1 MKNLFLTKTRWLVTI
16 ILLTAL
22 GSGNVWG
29 ADVDSGSTPSFT
41 ETSGSLDTYISYAA
55 AKAGGTTA
63 PVISS
68 NKIRI
73 YRKSKNTAGLG
84 GTLTVTAIGGAK
96 ITSITIT
103 KSSINATSV
112 TLQNNSTSQMDVTR
126 IQVTYNTAA
135 PEYTITATRN
145 NDSYGTVEVS
155 GTTITATPAAG
166 YRVIAGNDGYT
177 VTSGSATVVNN
188 GDNTFTV
195 TPSSDCTVRINF
207 ESKGCTDHGASSI
220 TGGAL
225 SDADHGPLH
234 AYYDYST
241 SQILYTKSD
250 LALAAGKKGTIK
262 SIYFEYSGDAA
273 MAARTIKIYMANTDL
288 SSLTT
293 SNYVP
298 YASFTQVYS
307 GTFSCGSAGWY
318 EITLDTP
325 FDYNGAGQLA
335 VMIDDNTN
343 TYESSKSFKYHSA
356 TGKQIYKRQDDTD
369 IDPAS
374 WTPASAIDYRPNTK
388 FCIQEADMTPATV
401 TLMDNGA
408 TITEASAGAGVTLP
422 SRAGCA
428 GYTFAG
434 WTKTWVTDQTEWT
447 TTAPTIIPAGSYT
460 PTANENLYPVY
471 TKTEDG
477 GGGSTTESYGW
488 ETSDDATNWT
498 ISGIEQGSTYKKT
511 GSNSGKIARGSAG
524 ESTITFKDKVN
535 VTSFSF
541 QFLRQT
547 TNNNYNVRIETST
560 DGSSWDEVENYN
572 MSAFSSKETWYAK
585 SHSFDGK
592 TALYV
597 RFVCY
602 TSTAV
607 RWVDDISITYAGAG
621 GSTTSYISVP
631 NCCTPLGSIN
641 GSINVNNATSVTLQ
655 WDAVEGAEKYQVKV
669 PGSSSHDNWTDVNST
684 SVTVTKSCGTA
695 YTAHFRAIDTNGS
708 HCAEGPESTLDI
720 PAVSWTVSSTISDGT
735 ALPAIPGTTCNG
747 FSTTISPESGYA
759 LPAEV
764 AVTNADKTWNSST
777 GELTI
782 SNVTGNVT
790 ITVTCAAESCSGQYT
805 FDYGGTKQCFS
816 RVGETDEFQITGYTI
831 PTTTTNYW
839 VGYNG
844 YFYNDNLGTG
854 NPKAKSANNLF
865 KYMPVANLQGSPCG
879 GTGEYYKHAAAGAYG
894 TLRIYQNSSAD
905 NLYVGFSPAG
915 YQMRIG
921 SGDSWTNVQLTQD
934 GSTWTSDLVTL
945 DAATIAK
952 NYYINVWTGASYSSS
967 DEGVAINNWTDGGST
982 ISSMVFKTGALT
994 WNTES
999 GLSAG
1004 MRGKFRTWTDNCANN
1019 GYCHFV
1025 PYYRVTYDGNGAS
1038 GSVAPS
1044 ADVSCEGN
1052 DAARTVQAAAN
1063 GFTVPTGKTFGG
1075 WATSAEN
1082 AAAGTVAYAAGAD
1095 VVLTQSIV
1103 LYAIWTDINYT
1114 VTLTQTPAAGAKL
1127 TGGTT
1132 TAHYG
1137 GTINISTDEPSGYRF
1152 NGWTSSPSVTF
1163 ADASATS
1170 TSFTMPD
1177 GNVTVT
1183 ANFVQTH
1190 TVTWKVSGS
1199 ADNEV
1204 VYDHG
1209 DALVLPS
1216 NPSAPTAC
1224 SEKRFVGWKE
1234 GAIDGSTDDRPTMLN
1249 PSSPGTVTA
1258 DKTYYAVF
1266 ADEGT
1271 TFTKVTDPSVFVA
1284 GDKIA
1289 IVSNDNSYG
1298 LRISSNAPAATANT
1312 ISDAATITPAAD
1324 QVFTLAGNSTDGFTM
1339 STASRTSEGT
1349 VTLGAASVP
1358 NNNRSENVILIS
1370 SNNTWK
1376 FSAHNT
1382 SNCILI
1388 SPSSKSTC
1396 GLEYYN
1402 SSWKI
1407 YNNSG
1412 VASNAACAMRVYRK
1426 NLSGYVTTCSECM
1439 TPSDLE
1445 VSAIT
1450 STGATVT
1457 WAGVSQT
1464 QQAGGS
1470 GTGYKVAWNTSNS
1483 VPSPLN
1489 ASNSADVAA
1498 GTNTYDITGLTAA
1511 TQYYVFVQSKCDDS
1525 WSSSTNFYTNA
1536 KITYAAGEG
1545 SGSMDPKEV
1554 TYNTDATVDACT
1566 FTAPSG
1572 KKFNGW
1578 VSDQSVMV
1586 SASSTTSVPEG
1597 ATVTGLT
1604 KAITLTAQWRDLASY
1619 TVNFSADNG
1628 TVAGGTAQTV
1638 YEEGKLT
1645 FPNVTSTTCG
1655 TFIGWVEAAYD
1666 NTAAPSGA
1674 TFHAAGSQIDVVAEL
1689 EGKTYYAVYRVAT
1702 GMATTLT
1709 DNLVPSDFKATGT
1722 SYEATN
1728 NLVKTSSATYEAVTA
1743 KGNNAIQ
1750 INKISD
1756 GRGIV
1761 SKISG
1766 GIFKGITLTT
1776 NANHSASRKVYV
1788 YGSSSYTAAYADP
1801 AAFNTNSEVRRTLLA
1816 TLAGDT
1822 KTYSTSTDDYEYIAI
1837 FADGAAYLDQISL
1850 TWYGAPMKYQ
1860 TSPTCSPMV
1869 GVESNF
1875 STFTYAYN
1883 AGPSASQSFTV
1894 SGSSLGAD
1902 LVVTAPANYEIC
1914 KTADGTYT
1922 STISYT
1928 PSDGAVANT
1937 TAYIRLAAGL
1947 NVGTY
1952 NYAAASG
1959 LQVTSTGAKTR
1970 TAALNGSVTKADCA
1984 ITFTD
1989 FNAVDHYEAT
1999 LEYGSRVT
2007 VSYNYT
2013 YNGDGNF
2020 SISRSPATGTIDKAN
2035 KTLTVSTAGIWT
2047 LNASATAGTNY
2058 SKPSDASAQIRVKC
2072 VDTYKDFI
2080 HNKTIKAYG
2089 SGTAVTDGKMEDWG
2103 SGYTVP
2109 YIDDNA
2115 EETSGSCQQTH
2126 YKFMGWVSE
2135 DDINIADGTF
2145 KTGWTLIQAGTES
2158 KLATTKTYY
2167 AVWAKLEE

>member
-1 MKNLFLTKTRWLVTI
+1 MKNSILEKARWLREVALATSKNNGARVAREWLKYAAMFVMLFTI
-16 ILLTAL
+16 
-22 GSGNVWG
+22 GSGNAWG
-29 ADVDSGSTPSFT
+29 EEITYTFSSKSWAASPANWTSNTDGSNFESSGSARGVANNGVNGAC
-41 ETSGSLDTYISYAA
+41 TSPITFANVSSISIVASSNTTGGKVAIKIGDTQIANKSIAKSNNDTYTYNSDDYPSIANLSGNVQIVVT
-55 AKAGGTTA
+55 K
-63 PVISS
+63 
-68 NKIRI
+68 N
-73 YRKSKNTAGLG
+73 SK
-84 GTLTVTAIGGAK
+84 TVWVK
-96 ITSITIT
+96 SITIT
-103 KSSINATSV
+103 YSAVPAYTVVWTIN
-112 TLQNNSTSQMDVTR
+112 
-126 IQVTYNTAA
+126 
-135 PEYTITATRN
+135 
-145 NDSYGTVEVS
+145 
-155 GTTITATPAAG
+155 PAAG
-166 YRVIAGNDGYT
+166 GSLSTTSGTSTTVTPNSAYTYDSPAYT
-177 VTSGSATVVNN
+177 VTTGSATVSQNT
-188 GDNTFTV
+188 NTFTA
-195 TPSSDCTVRINF
+195 TPTSNCSIRINMV
-207 ESKGCTDHGASSI
+207 E
-220 TGGAL
+220 
-225 SDADHGPLH
+225 
-234 AYYDYST
+234 
-241 SQILYTKSD
+241 
-250 LALAAGKKGTIK
+250 
-262 SIYFEYSGDAA
+262 
-273 MAARTIKIYMANTDL
+273 
-288 SSLTT
+288 
-293 SNYVP
+293 
-298 YASFTQVYS
+298 
-307 GTFSCGSAGWY
+307 
-318 EITLDTP
+318 
-325 FDYNGAGQLA
+325 
-335 VMIDDNTN
+335 
-343 TYESSKSFKYHSA
+343 
-356 TGKQIYKRQDDTD
+356 
-369 IDPAS
+369 
-374 WTPASAIDYRPNTK
+374 RPK
-388 FCIQEADMTPATV
+388 FTV
-401 TLMDNGA
+401 TLMDDGDTRTQDSYGA
-408 TITEASAGAGVTLP
+408 SVTLP
-422 SRAGCA
+422 ARAGCA

-471 TKTEDG
+471 TKEE
-477 GGGSTTESYGW
+477 GGGSSTASSKSISSTSTSAVTL
-488 ETSDDATNWT
+488 ETSKPITYTCSASNTYSNPARIYKGNSIT
-498 ISGIEQGSTYKKT
+498 IAGGTITSISLTGVSSYAISNMTANTGTLTPDGNNGTWT
-511 GSNSGKIARGSAG
+511 GSASSVKFTASTGQTRISAI
-524 ESTITFKDKVN
+524 S
-535 VTSFSF
+535 VT
-541 QFLRQT
+541 
-547 TNNNYNVRIETST
+547 Y
-560 DGSSWDEVENYN
+560 
-572 MSAFSSKETWYAK
+572 
-585 SHSFDGK
+585 
-592 TALYV
+592 
-597 RFVCY
+597 
-602 TSTAV
+602 
-607 RWVDDISITYAGAG
+607 AG

-631 NCCTPLGSIN
+631 NCCTPLGTIN
-641 GSINVNNATSVTLQ
+641 GLVNVSQLATPDPTKLKASWEMNAGTGIASYTLEVYDSSDNLVKKTINNYTSGSEITGLTPCT
-655 WDAVEGAEKYQVKV
+655 EYYVKL
-669 PGSSSHDNWTDVNST
+669 
-684 SVTVTKSCGTA
+684 
-695 YTAHFRAIDTNGS
+695 Y
-708 HCAEGPESTLDI
+708 
-720 PAVSWTVSSTISDGT
+720 TVSSGGEYCDGGLIGTSGSCTTNGYTLKVNKSNVSLNSGSEPTNICGDVSATYAASAGYTLPTSIS
-735 ALPAIPGTTCNG
+735 
-747 FSTTISPESGYA
+747 
-759 LPAEV
+759 
-764 AVTNADKTWNSST
+764 VTNAGAENTGWTWNSST
-777 GELTI
+777 GVLTI
-782 SNVTGNVT
+782 NKASVTGNVT
-790 ITVTCAAESCSGQYT
+790 VTITGTAESCSGQYT

-905 NLYVGFSPAG
+905 NLYVGFYPAG

-1199 ADNEV
+1199 AYNEV

-1358 NNNRSENVILIS
+1358 NSNSSANVILSS

-1396 GLEYYN
+1396 GLEYYK

-1597 ATVTGLT
+1597 ATVIGLT

-1801 AAFNTNSEVRRTLLA
+1801 AAFNTNSEVRGTLLA

-1902 LVVTAPANYEIC
+1902 LVVTAPANYEVC

>member
-1 MKNLFLTKTRWLVTI
+1 MKKLNELQSYLTRLRGLMLTLI
-16 ILLTAL
+16 ILCSIGVGKVWGDTMSLTFE
-22 GSGNVWG
+22 GSGTFPNNSSWTV
-29 ADVDSGSTPSFT
+29 SNGSENTT
-41 ETSGSLDTYISYAA
+41 YNHTTSGSKSCQFSSTSFYIKTNNKISGTISNIKYYAT
-55 AKAGGTTA
+55 KTTKNTTA
-63 PVISS
+63 TNVF
-68 NKIRI
+68 
-73 YRKSKNTAGLG
+73 
-84 GTLTVTAIGGAK
+84 
-96 ITSITIT
+96 
-103 KSSINATSV
+103 
-112 TLQNNSTSQMDVTR
+112 
-126 IQVTYNTAA
+126 IQ
-135 PEYTITATRN
+135 
-145 NDSYGTVEVS
+145 
-155 GTTITATPAAG
+155 
-166 YRVIAGNDGYT
+166 
-177 VTSGSATVVNN
+177 
-188 GDNTFTV
+188 
-195 TPSSDCTVRINF
+195 
-207 ESKGCTDHGASSI
+207 
-220 TGGAL
+220 
-225 SDADHGPLH
+225 
-234 AYYDYST
+234 
-241 SQILYTKSD
+241 
-250 LALAAGKKGTIK
+250 
-262 SIYFEYSGDAA
+262 
-273 MAARTIKIYMANTDL
+273 
-288 SSLTT
+288 
-293 SNYVP
+293 
-298 YASFTQVYS
+298 
-307 GTFSCGSAGWY
+307 
-318 EITLDTP
+318 
-325 FDYNGAGQLA
+325 
-335 VMIDDNTN
+335 
-343 TYESSKSFKYHSA
+343 
-356 TGKQIYKRQDDTD
+356 
-369 IDPAS
+369 
-374 WTPASAIDYRPNTK
+374 
-388 FCIQEADMTPATV
+388 
-401 TLMDNGA
+401 
-408 TITEASAGAGVTLP
+408 
-422 SRAGCA
+422 
-428 GYTFAG
+428 
-434 WTKTWVTDQTEWT
+434 
-447 TTAPTIIPAGSYT
+447 
-460 PTANENLYPVY
+460 
-471 TKTEDG
+471 
-477 GGGSTTESYGW
+477 
-488 ETSDDATNWT
+488 
-498 ISGIEQGSTYKKT
+498 
-511 GSNSGKIARGSAG
+511 
-524 ESTITFKDKVN
+524 
-535 VTSFSF
+535 
-541 QFLRQT
+541 
-547 TNNNYNVRIETST
+547 TST
-560 DGSSWDEVENYN
+560 DGLKWTTVNTFDIASTTQGKFTEVSQDLTANNENV
-572 MSAFSSKETWYAK
+572 
-585 SHSFDGK
+585 
-592 TALYV
+592 YV
-597 RFVCY
+597 KISREGS
-602 TSTAV
+602 STAV
-607 RWVDDISITYAGAG
+607 RVIDDIIITYTSGGGCTNPTASWSTAPSNGTAG
-621 GSTTSYISVP
+621 G
-631 NCCTPLGSIN
+631 NM
-641 GSINVNNATSVTLQ
+641 NATLSTNYAAGV
-655 WDAVEGAEKYQVKV
+655 VY
-669 PGSSSHDNWTDVNST
+669 SSSNT
-684 SVTVTKSCGTA
+684 SVATVSGNGTTTCAITYVAAGSARITATVTG
-695 YTAHFRAIDTNGS
+695 DGS
-708 HCAEGPESTLDI
+708 TICEGPATCYTDI
-720 PAVSWTVSSTISDGT
+720 TVSAPAVS
-735 ALPAIPGTTCNG
+735 
-747 FSTTISPESGYA
+747 
-759 LPAEV
+759 
-764 AVTNADKTWNSST
+764 
-777 GELTI
+777 
-782 SNVTGNVT
+782 
-790 ITVTCAAESCSGQYT
+790 
-805 FDYGGTKQCFS
+805 
-816 RVGETDEFQITGYTI
+816 
-831 PTTTTNYW
+831 
-839 VGYNG
+839 
-844 YFYNDNLGTG
+844 
-854 NPKAKSANNLF
+854 
-865 KYMPVANLQGSPCG
+865 
-879 GTGEYYKHAAAGAYG
+879 
-894 TLRIYQNSSAD
+894 
-905 NLYVGFSPAG
+905 
-915 YQMRIG
+915 
-921 SGDSWTNVQLTQD
+921 
-934 GSTWTSDLVTL
+934 
-945 DAATIAK
+945 
-952 NYYINVWTGASYSSS
+952 
-967 DEGVAINNWTDGGST
+967 
-982 ISSMVFKTGALT
+982 
-994 WNTES
+994 
-999 GLSAG
+999 
-1004 MRGKFRTWTDNCANN
+1004 
-1019 GYCHFV
+1019 
-1025 PYYRVTYDGNGAS
+1025 
-1038 GSVAPS
+1038 
-1044 ADVSCEGN
+1044 
-1052 DAARTVQAAAN
+1052 
-1063 GFTVPTGKTFGG
+1063 
-1075 WATSAEN
+1075 
-1082 AAAGTVAYAAGAD
+1082 
-1095 VVLTQSIV
+1095 
-1103 LYAIWTDINYT
+1103 
-1114 VTLTQTPAAGAKL
+1114 
-1127 TGGTT
+1127 
-1132 TAHYG
+1132 
-1137 GTINISTDEPSGYRF
+1137 
-1152 NGWTSSPSVTF
+1152 
-1163 ADASATS
+1163 
-1170 TSFTMPD
+1170 
-1177 GNVTVT
+1177 
-1183 ANFVQTH
+1183 H
-1190 TVTWKVSGS
+1190 TVTWLSNGSNYVSPVS
-1199 ADNEV
+1199 
-1204 VYDHG
+1204 YDHG
-1209 DALVLPS
+1209 DPLEFPAGT
-1216 NPSAPTAC
+1216 PTAPSGSC
-1224 SEKRFVGWKE
+1224 SSKVFVGWTSDPEITSETSTAPSFISE
-1234 GAIDGSTDDRPTMLN
+1234 GGAVNAD
-1249 PSSPGTVTA
+1249 VT
-1258 DKTYYAVF
+1258 YRAVF
-1266 ADEGT
+1266 ADALT
-1271 TFTKVTDPSVFVA
+1271 TFSKVTNPSTLRA
-1284 GDKIA
+1284 GDIIA
-1289 IVSNDNSYG
+1289 IVSNDNNYG
-1298 LRISSNAPAATANT
+1298 LRVSSDAPAASASTYA
-1312 ISDAATITPAAD
+1312 DAASITPAAD
-1324 QVFTLAGNSTDGFTM
+1324 MLWTLAGNNTTGFTF
-1339 STASRTSEGT
+1339 TTGSRTTSGPE
-1349 VTLGAASVP
+1349 TLGAASVP
-1358 NNNRSENVILIS
+1358 GNSSSTNVTLNA

-1376 FSAHNT
+1376 FTSHNT
-1382 SNCILI
+1382 SNCLLI

-1396 GLEYYN
+1396 GLEYY
-1402 SSWKI
+1402 SSAWKI
-1407 YNNSG
+1407 YTKSSG
-1412 VASNAACAMRVYRK
+1412 IGSTAATAMRVYRK

-1801 AAFNTNSEVRRTLLA
+1801 AAFNTNSEVRGTLLA

-1822 KTYSTSTDDYEYIAI
+1822 KTYSTSTDYYEYIAI

-1902 LVVTAPANYEIC
+1902 LVVTAPANYEVC

-1970 TAALNGSVTKADCA
+1970 TAALNGTVTKADCA

-1999 LEYGSRVT
+1999 LEYGSSVT

-2013 YNGDGNF
+2013 YNGDGSF
-2020 SISRSPATGTIDKAN
+2020 SISHSPATGKIDKAN
-2035 KTLTVSTAGIWT
+2035 KTLTVSAAGIWT

-2109 YIDDNA
+2109 YIEDNA

>member
-22 GSGNVWG
+22 GSGNAWG
-29 ADVDSGSTPSFT
+29 EIASGTYVLCTSTSDLEAGAHYIIASGTSKTVKCISNVENTNNRKVVEASVSSSKITVASNSTIMTFTLGGSSDAWTFYTDNYAGTAGYLASAASGSNN
-41 ETSGSLDTYISYAA
+41 YCR
-55 AKAGGTTA
+55 
-63 PVISS
+63 VISTS
-68 NKIRI
+68 TTGTI
-73 YRKSKNTAGLG
+73 SFSNTAAVIKLNPHTSRSLLRYNSNASCFACYSSGQAAVYLYKLAPSC
-84 GTLTVTAIGGAK
+84 TTIPTVTAASNSSVTATTATVSCSSGISVLGSDGCSISSYGFVIGASSNPEIGGSGVTQHEVGTTY
-96 ITSITIT
+96 TSTEVPFSKELT
-103 KSSINATSV
+103 GLTASTTYYVRPYAT
-112 TLQNNSTSQMDVTR
+112 NGNG
-126 IQVTYNTAA
+126 TA
-135 PEYTITATRN
+135 
-145 NDSYGTVEVS
+145 YGTQTS
-155 GTTITATPAAG
+155 FTTSALPK
-166 YRVIAGNDGYT
+166 YT
-177 VTSGSATVVNN
+177 VTLKDD
-188 GDNTFTV
+188 GD
-195 TPSSDCTVRINF
+195 
-207 ESKGCTDHGASSI
+207 K
-220 TGGAL
+220 
-225 SDADHGPLH
+225 
-234 AYYDYST
+234 
-241 SQILYTKSD
+241 
-250 LALAAGKKGTIK
+250 
-262 SIYFEYSGDAA
+262 
-273 MAARTIKIYMANTDL
+273 RT
-288 SSLTT
+288 
-293 SNYVP
+293 
-298 YASFTQVYS
+298 Q
-307 GTFSCGSAGWY
+307 
-318 EITLDTP
+318 
-325 FDYNGAGQLA
+325 
-335 VMIDDNTN
+335 
-343 TYESSKSFKYHSA
+343 
-356 TGKQIYKRQDDTD
+356 
-369 IDPAS
+369 
-374 WTPASAIDYRPNTK
+374 
-388 FCIQEADMTPATV
+388 
-401 TLMDNGA
+401 
-408 TITEASAGAGVTLP
+408 ASAGASVTLP
-422 SRAGCA
+422 VRAGCA

-434 WTKTWVTDQTEWT
+434 WTKTWVAPQESWT

-460 PTANENLYPVY
+460 PTTNENLYPVY

-477 GGGSTTESYGW
+477 GGGPVSVSGGKMANGVGTTGWTTSGTGTYSGNGVKFDGANDYIQSPDLSSNSLKEVIVKYNAGHNGGSGSVLTFASLDGSGNVIDSETATPTEAYNSQSTTYSL
-488 ETSDDATNWT
+488 TLS
-498 ISGIEQGSTYKKT
+498 GSTVIKYV
-511 GSNSGKIARGSAG
+511 R
-524 ESTITFKDKVN
+524 
-535 VTSFSF
+535 VTMTSK
-541 QFLRQT
+541 
-547 TNNNYNVRIETST
+547 TNNLGMKYC
-560 DGSSWDEVENYN
+560 EVFA
-572 MSAFSSKETWYAK
+572 S
-585 SHSFDGK
+585 
-592 TALYV
+592 
-597 RFVCY
+597 
-602 TSTAV
+602 
-607 RWVDDISITYAGAG
+607 

-631 NCCTPLGSIN
+631 NCCTQLGTIN
-641 GSINVNNATSVTLQ
+641 GSINLSQLATPDPTKLKASWTMNAETGIASYTLEVYDRSDNLVKTINNYTSGSEIIGLTPCTEYYVKLYTVSEGSPYCAGGLIGTSSRVTTNSYTLTVNKSNVTLSS
-655 WDAVEGAEKYQVKV
+655 
-669 PGSSSHDNWTDVNST
+669 GSEP
-684 SVTVTKSCGTA
+684 
-695 YTAHFRAIDTNGS
+695 TNICS
-708 HCAEGPESTLDI
+708 DI
-720 PAVSWTVSSTISDGT
+720 SATYAASDGYT
-735 ALPAIPGTTCNG
+735 LPT
-747 FSTTISPESGYA
+747 SIS
-759 LPAEV
+759 
-764 AVTNADKTWNSST
+764 VTNAGAENTGWTWNSST
-777 GELTI
+777 GALTI
-782 SNVTGNVT
+782 NKANVTGNVT
-790 ITVTCAAESCSGQYT
+790 VTITGAAESCSGQYT

-1358 NNNRSENVILIS
+1358 NSNNSANVIWSS

-1396 GLEYYN
+1396 GLEYYK

-1801 AAFNTNSEVRRTLLA
+1801 AAFNTNSEVRGTLLD

-1902 LVVTAPANYEIC
+1902 LVVTAPANYEVC

-2126 YKFMGWVSE
+2126 FKFIGWVSE
-2135 DDINIADGTF
+2135 DDINIVDGTF
-2145 KTGWTLIQAGTES
+2145 KPGYTIVTAGTEEKRS
-2158 KLATTKTYY
+2158 TSKTYY
-2167 AVWAKLEE
+2167 AIWAKLEE

>member
-29 ADVDSGSTPSFT
+29 ANVTWEQVAWDDITTSDVF
-41 ETSGSLDTYISYAA
+41 I
-55 AKAGGTTA
+55 
-63 PVISS
+63 
-68 NKIRI
+68 
-73 YRKSKNTAGLG
+73 
-84 GTLTVTAIGGAK
+84 
-96 ITSITIT
+96 ITIT
-103 KSSINATSV
+103 
-112 TLQNNSTSQMDVTR
+112 NS
-126 IQVTYNTAA
+126 
-135 PEYTITATRN
+135 
-145 NDSYGTVEVS
+145 S
-155 GTTITATPAAG
+155 GTTYLMNSANGKDATPKLGYTGTLNAEKTKCTFSENDNVKWKKDSQNRLCMATDAGKWIYTGTSNNGLRVGTSTSGNIWSLDGNYIKSNASTARYLSLYSTTDFRSYTSKQSGQVTRFFKAASCTTSPTVAAASNSSVTATTATVSCSG
-166 YRVIAGNDGYT
+166 GITKLGDGCSISSYGFVIGKSSNPEIGGSGVTQHEVGTTYTSTEVPFSKELTGLTAETTYYVRPYATNGNGTAYGTQTSFTTSALPKYT
-177 VTSGSATVVNN
+177 VTLKDD
-188 GDNTFTV
+188 GDT
-195 TPSSDCTVRINF
+195 
-207 ESKGCTDHGASSI
+207 
-220 TGGAL
+220 
-225 SDADHGPLH
+225 
-234 AYYDYST
+234 
-241 SQILYTKSD
+241 
-250 LALAAGKKGTIK
+250 
-262 SIYFEYSGDAA
+262 
-273 MAARTIKIYMANTDL
+273 RT
-288 SSLTT
+288 
-293 SNYVP
+293 
-298 YASFTQVYS
+298 Q
-307 GTFSCGSAGWY
+307 
-318 EITLDTP
+318 
-325 FDYNGAGQLA
+325 
-335 VMIDDNTN
+335 
-343 TYESSKSFKYHSA
+343 
-356 TGKQIYKRQDDTD
+356 
-369 IDPAS
+369 
-374 WTPASAIDYRPNTK
+374 
-388 FCIQEADMTPATV
+388 
-401 TLMDNGA
+401 
-408 TITEASAGAGVTLP
+408 ASAGASVTLP
-422 SRAGCA
+422 ARAGCA

-434 WTKTWVTDQTEWT
+434 WTKTWVAPQSSWT

-471 TKTEDG
+471 TKTEGGGEEKKTEIFATTSLGSTNTVTTGYAVSAVAEAKSGYYQDG
-477 GGGSTTESYGW
+477 SGDTRSVSVSKSSTATAMISSIPAIATVTAKLGGGSTKNPLTNNVYAVWLDASGNELGDAVQI
-488 ETSDDATNWT
+488 TSKITNT
-498 ISGIEQGSTYKKT
+498 T
-511 GSNSGKIARGSAG
+511 GSDFTANLPVANATSAYG
-524 ESTITFKDKVN
+524 VRIKHQKETG
-535 VTSFSF
+535 
-541 QFLRQT
+541 
-547 TNNNYNVRIETST
+547 YNVR
-560 DGSSWDEVENYN
+560 Y
-572 MSAFSSKETWYAK
+572 YAI
-585 SHSFDGK
+585 S
-592 TALYV
+592 L
-597 RFVCY
+597 
-602 TSTAV
+602 
-607 RWVDDISITYAGAG
+607 SITTG

-631 NCCTPLGSIN
+631 NCCTPLGSVN

-720 PAVSWTVSSTISDGT
+720 PAVSWTVSPTISHGT
-735 ALPAIPGTTCNG
+735 ASPPIPETTCNG

-764 AVTNADKTWNSST
+764 TVTNADKTWNSST

-816 RVGETDEFQITGYTI
+816 QVGETNEFQIIGYTI
-831 PTTTTNYW
+831 PTTTTGYW

-844 YFYNDNLGTG
+844 YFYNSNLGTNG
-854 NPKAKSANNLF
+854 AKSANNQF

-1289 IVSNDNSYG
+1289 IVSNDNSSG

-1358 NNNRSENVILIS
+1358 NSNSSANVILSS

-1396 GLEYYN
+1396 GLEYYK

-1776 NANHSASRKVYV
+1776 NANHSASREVYV

-1801 AAFNTNSEVRRTLLA
+1801 AAFNTNSEVSGTLLA

-1822 KTYSTSTDDYEYIAI
+1822 KTYSTSTDDDYEYIAI

-1902 LVVTAPANYEIC
+1902 LVVTAPANYEVC

>member
-1 MKNLFLTKTRWLVTI
+1 MKNVITYLKALWSWGANSQSSDVSHDCRRSDLRRSPSGLDAKWKQNPFMRFAVVLTLIFTI
-16 ILLTAL
+16 
-22 GSGNVWG
+22 GVGNVWG
-29 ADVDSGSTPSFT
+29 ATATFTASDQGWSGTSTKTQTVSGVTFSFAGGTSSPTYYSDGLRTYEKCVITISSSNTITGITFTYTVSNSGTLKSFTTGTWTSGTKTWSGSATTISCTVGHSSGTKNGQVRITEIVVTYTPSAASHTLSSAVSPAESGSVELSATSVAEGSTATATATPAAHYVFDHWSISGTGSTLSSTTTNPTTVTMGTADATVTATFTKAPKASITLSEAGATTTDATTYYVGDSYTLPSTTEAVCGTKVLVGWSTVTVSETDIKPASNFYEKGETVTLEASQTFYAVFATASGGGSTPGSKT
-41 ETSGSLDTYISYAA
+41 LVSHSSSKYYASGYLTGSLNAS
-55 AKAGGTTA
+55 TA
-63 PVISS
+63 TWTADAFTMTQ
-68 NKIRI
+68 NK
-73 YRKSKNTAGLG
+73 
-84 GTLTVTAIGGAK
+84 
-96 ITSITIT
+96 
-103 KSSINATSV
+103 
-112 TLQNNSTSQMDVTR
+112 NNSS
-126 IQVTYNTAA
+126 TAVSL
-135 PEYTITATRN
+135 
-145 NDSYGTVEVS
+145 SYDEIRVYASHSLVFTPAS
-155 GTTITATPAAG
+155 GTTITSIVATAG
-166 YRVIAGNDGYT
+166 SNTYARALGGSSINNCTKEVSEST
-177 VTSGSATVVNN
+177 VTITPTDGTSDVTITNSAQSRLNKIVVNY
-188 GDNTFTV
+188 T
-195 TPSSDCTVRINF
+195 
-207 ESKGCTDHGASSI
+207 
-220 TGGAL
+220 TGGGTTYSA
-225 SDADHGPLH
+225 
-234 AYYDYST
+234 YST
-241 SQILYTKSD
+241 TCQ
-250 LALAAGKKGTIK
+250 AC
-262 SIYFEYSGDAA
+262 
-273 MAARTIKIYMANTDL
+273 
-288 SSLTT
+288 
-293 SNYVP
+293 V
-298 YASFTQVYS
+298 
-307 GTFSCGSAGWY
+307 
-318 EITLDTP
+318 
-325 FDYNGAGQLA
+325 
-335 VMIDDNTN
+335 
-343 TYESSKSFKYHSA
+343 
-356 TGKQIYKRQDDTD
+356 
-369 IDPAS
+369 
-374 WTPASAIDYRPNTK
+374 
-388 FCIQEADMTPATV
+388 
-401 TLMDNGA
+401 
-408 TITEASAGAGVTLP
+408 
-422 SRAGCA
+422 
-428 GYTFAG
+428 
-434 WTKTWVTDQTEWT
+434 
-447 TTAPTIIPAGSYT
+447 AP
-460 PTANENLYPVY
+460 
-471 TKTEDG
+471 
-477 GGGSTTESYGW
+477 
-488 ETSDDATNWT
+488 
-498 ISGIEQGSTYKKT
+498 
-511 GSNSGKIARGSAG
+511 
-524 ESTITFKDKVN
+524 
-535 VTSFSF
+535 
-541 QFLRQT
+541 
-547 TNNNYNVRIETST
+547 
-560 DGSSWDEVENYN
+560 
-572 MSAFSSKETWYAK
+572 
-585 SHSFDGK
+585 
-592 TALYV
+592 
-597 RFVCY
+597 
-602 TSTAV
+602 
-607 RWVDDISITYAGAG
+607 
-621 GSTTSYISVP
+621 
-631 NCCTPLGSIN
+631 
-641 GSINVNNATSVTLQ
+641 TSVT
-655 WDAVEGAEKYQVKV
+655 
-669 PGSSSHDNWTDVNST
+669 
-684 SVTVTKSCGTA
+684 
-695 YTAHFRAIDTNGS
+695 
-708 HCAEGPESTLDI
+708 
-720 PAVSWTVSSTISDGT
+720 
-735 ALPAIPGTTCNG
+735 
-747 FSTTISPESGYA
+747 
-759 LPAEV
+759 
-764 AVTNADKTWNSST
+764 
-777 GELTI
+777 
-782 SNVTGNVT
+782 
-790 ITVTCAAESCSGQYT
+790 
-805 FDYGGTKQCFS
+805 
-816 RVGETDEFQITGYTI
+816 ITG
-831 PTTTTNYW
+831 TNKY
-839 VGYNG
+839 
-844 YFYNDNLGTG
+844 LGGQKISLTAA
-854 NPKAKSANNLF
+854 PE
-865 KYMPVANLQGSPCG
+865 G
-879 GTGEYYKHAAAGAYG
+879 GTGEPS
-894 TLRIYQNSSAD
+894 YQW
-905 NLYVGFSPAG
+905 
-915 YQMRIG
+915 QKKI
-921 SGDSWTNVQLTQD
+921 SGVWTNLANDGSISGVTSNNLQISSCSYVNSGGYRCIVSTGDGCETKSHADDTNGYGVHVFSLTGGYSGGDWSAHDITWTSGTTGTATIHLNASSTYMFKVFSNNGYYYGNGENNYIIQPVSWDCGINNHDMRLFTGPEGDYTFTVNIEHGLDGSPYVNVQVGYPAVSHPSTGYIYISKWWDCYVHYWEGTKNDLTTWGSDPKIDADRYTTICGNSYWYFPVIATYNKFIAKDNAGNPTNTTGDQVTTNHGGMYITHNGSNWVWGNFATYTIVYAGGD
-934 GSTWTSDLVTL
+934 GSTGGPMASH
-945 DAATIAK
+945 
-952 NYYINVWTGASYSSS
+952 TGLCPGSSQQ
-967 DEGVAINNWTDGGST
+967 
-982 ISSMVFKTGALT
+982 LT
-994 WNTES
+994 
-999 GLSAG
+999 
-1004 MRGKFRTWTDNCANN
+1004 ANAFSKAYHTFN
-1019 GYCHFV
+1019 GWS
-1025 PYYRVTYDGNGAS
+1025 DGNGHTYADQAMIENIQS
-1038 GSVAPS
+1038 NINLTAQWTPEQYNITATLTNVTSTTSFPVVYTYTGSTAGV
-1044 ADVSCEGN
+1044 
-1052 DAARTVQAAAN
+1052 TYTFAAAD
-1063 GFTVPTGKTFGG
+1063 GFRLP
-1075 WATSAEN
+1075 
-1082 AAAGTVAYAAGAD
+1082 
-1095 VVLTQSIV
+1095 
-1103 LYAIWTDINYT
+1103 
-1114 VTLTQTPAAGAKL
+1114 
-1127 TGGTT
+1127 
-1132 TAHYG
+1132 
-1137 GTINISTDEPSGYRF
+1137 
-1152 NGWTSSPSVTF
+1152 
-1163 ADASATS
+1163 DA
-1170 TSFTMPD
+1170 
-1177 GNVTVT
+1177 VTVT
-1183 ANFVQTH
+1183 GSTYTWDQATGQLTLTGTISGAVSITISGVQTH

-1289 IVSNDNSYG
+1289 IVSNDNSCG

-1358 NNNRSENVILIS
+1358 NSNSSANVILSS

-1396 GLEYYN
+1396 GLEYYK

-1801 AAFNTNSEVRRTLLA
+1801 AAFNTNSEVRGTLLA

-2020 SISRSPATGTIDKAN
+2020 SISRSPETGTIDKAN

>member
-1 MKNLFLTKTRWLVTI
+1 MKNVITYLKTLWSRVANSQSNDVSHDCRLTRGILCFLGKLARRI
-16 ILLTAL
+16 YSFGCSQDILGAPQSLHSSPSGMTAKLQVNSFMRFAVVLTLIFTL
-22 GSGNVWG
+22 GVGNVWG
-29 ADVDSGSTPSFT
+29 ADLKTADLNFGTATVTETFESVNTVSTSGKSGSTTTVTNYTTYGIFTHGYIGRSTSDKYSIKSADDPMTSKYLEISTTTKGAGMSFSRT
-41 ETSGSLDTYISYAA
+41 FATKGAFSFKIAKTSATFIGLYGAVANSTIY
-55 AKAGGTTA
+55 AKANSSVYLYFTGSKIQINNGTGWIDAVKPLPSTATLDITVVYNNTTA
-63 PVISS
+63 DATYGNNVS
-68 NKIRI
+68 
-73 YRKSKNTAGLG
+73 L
-84 GTLTVTAIGGAK
+84 GAK
-96 ITSITIT
+96 
-103 KSSINATSV
+103 
-112 TLQNNSTSQMDVTR
+112 
-126 IQVTYNTAA
+126 TAH
-135 PEYTITATRN
+135 IFVN
-145 NDSYGTVEVS
+145 
-155 GTTITATPAAG
+155 
-166 YRVIAGNDGYT
+166 
-177 VTSGSATVVNN
+177 GSAVMMDD
-188 GDNTFTV
+188 GSSPKAFTI
-195 TPSSDCTVRINF
+195 P
-207 ESKGCTDHGASSI
+207 GAN
-220 TGGAL
+220 
-225 SDADHGPLH
+225 
-234 AYYDYST
+234 
-241 SQILYTKSD
+241 
-250 LALAAGKKGTIK
+250 LAAFRIMYNNTGTSK
-262 SIYFEYSGDAA
+262 VDD
-273 MAARTIKIYMANTDL
+273 IKIYDAL
-288 SSLTT
+288 
-293 SNYVP
+293 P
-298 YASFTQVYS
+298 
-307 GTFSCGSAGWY
+307 
-318 EITLDTP
+318 TP
-325 FDYNGAGQLA
+325 
-335 VMIDDNTN
+335 
-343 TYESSKSFKYHSA
+343 S
-356 TGKQIYKRQDDTD
+356 
-369 IDPAS
+369 
-374 WTPASAIDYRPNTK
+374 
-388 FCIQEADMTPATV
+388 
-401 TLMDNGA
+401 
-408 TITEASAGAGVTLP
+408 
-422 SRAGCA
+422 
-428 GYTFAG
+428 
-434 WTKTWVTDQTEWT
+434 
-447 TTAPTIIPAGSYT
+447 
-460 PTANENLYPVY
+460 
-471 TKTEDG
+471 
-477 GGGSTTESYGW
+477 
-488 ETSDDATNWT
+488 
-498 ISGIEQGSTYKKT
+498 
-511 GSNSGKIARGSAG
+511 
-524 ESTITFKDKVN
+524 
-535 VTSFSF
+535 
-541 QFLRQT
+541 
-547 TNNNYNVRIETST
+547 
-560 DGSSWDEVENYN
+560 
-572 MSAFSSKETWYAK
+572 
-585 SHSFDGK
+585 
-592 TALYV
+592 
-597 RFVCY
+597 
-602 TSTAV
+602 
-607 RWVDDISITYAGAG
+607 
-621 GSTTSYISVP
+621 
-631 NCCTPLGSIN
+631 CTPLGTIN

-720 PAVSWTVSSTISDGT
+720 PAVSWTVSPTISHGT
-735 ALPAIPGTTCNG
+735 ASPAIPGTTCNG

-1358 NNNRSENVILIS
+1358 NSNRSENVILIS
-1370 SNNTWK
+1370 SNNTRK

-1396 GLEYYN
+1396 GLEYYK

-1464 QQAGGS
+1464 QQAGGI

-1801 AAFNTNSEVRRTLLA
+1801 AAFNTNSEVRGTLLA

-1902 LVVTAPANYEIC
+1902 LVVTAPANYEVC

-2145 KTGWTLIQAGTES
+2145 KPGYTIVTAGTEEKRS
-2158 KLATTKTYY
+2158 TSKTYY
-2167 AVWAKLEE
+2167 AIWAKLEE

>member
-22 GSGNVWG
+22 GIGNVWG
-29 ADVDSGSTPSFT
+29 AKITDYNNIVSGTEYYIGATTSSTDYYWCSPQTTTGTRVSGT
-41 ETSGSLDTYISYAA
+41 AVTSKASATIVILEGSGTSWKIKIKGTSNYVTLSSSKANGKFNIAESSDNWTFSNANNLIKMLYTGSYCLQ
-55 AKAGGTTA
+55 KNKSGTQFGSYGGTQTN
-63 PVISS
+63 VW
-68 NKIRI
+68 
-73 YRKSKNTAGLG
+73 LEE
-84 GTLTVTAIGGAK
+84 
-96 ITSITIT
+96 
-103 KSSINATSV
+103 
-112 TLQNNSTSQMDVTR
+112 
-126 IQVTYNTAA
+126 AA

-195 TPSSDCTVRINF
+195 TPSSNCTVQINF
-207 ESKGCTDHGASSI
+207 EAI
-220 TGGAL
+220 
-225 SDADHGPLH
+225 P
-234 AYYDYST
+234 
-241 SQILYTKSD
+241 
-250 LALAAGKKGTIK
+250 
-262 SIYFEYSGDAA
+262 
-273 MAARTIKIYMANTDL
+273 
-288 SSLTT
+288 
-293 SNYVP
+293 
-298 YASFTQVYS
+298 
-307 GTFSCGSAGWY
+307 
-318 EITLDTP
+318 
-325 FDYNGAGQLA
+325 
-335 VMIDDNTN
+335 
-343 TYESSKSFKYHSA
+343 KY
-356 TGKQIYKRQDDTD
+356 
-369 IDPAS
+369 
-374 WTPASAIDYRPNTK
+374 
-388 FCIQEADMTPATV
+388 TV
-401 TLMDNGA
+401 TLEDDGD
-408 TITEASAGAGVTLP
+408 TRTQASAGASVTLP
-422 SRAGCA
+422 VRAGCA

-471 TKTEDG
+471 TKTEG
-477 GGGSTTESYGW
+477 GGGSSTVTFTPGTETG
-488 ETSDDATNWT
+488 ETSVTKNGVTCTMSTMNNASYYQIYASASGTFSVVSGNITAISFTCTASGTTKYGPGNASADVGTYSYSGSTGSWSGSASSVT
-498 ISGIEQGSTYKKT
+498 IS
-511 GSNSGKIARGSAG
+511 
-524 ESTITFKDKVN
+524 
-535 VTSFSF
+535 
-541 QFLRQT
+541 
-547 TNNNYNVRIETST
+547 
-560 DGSSWDEVENYN
+560 
-572 MSAFSSKETWYAK
+572 
-585 SHSFDGK
+585 
-592 TALYV
+592 
-597 RFVCY
+597 
-602 TSTAV
+602 STAQV
-607 RWVDDISITYAGAG
+607 RMKTLSVTYSG

-631 NCCTPLGSIN
+631 NCCTQLGTIN
-641 GSINVNNATSVTLQ
+641 GSINLNNATSVTLQ
-655 WDAVEGAEKYQVKV
+655 WGAVEGAEKYQVKV
-669 PGSSSHDNWTDVNST
+669 PGSISHNDWTDVNST

-720 PAVSWTVSSTISDGT
+720 PAVSWTVSPTISDGT

-759 LPAEV
+759 LPAGV
-764 AVTNADKTWNSST
+764 TVTNAEKTWNSST

-1170 TSFTMPD
+1170 TSFTMPAGD
-1177 GNVTVT
+1177 VTVT

-1190 TVTWKVSGS
+1190 TVTWLSNGS
-1199 ADNEV
+1199 NYVTPV

-1209 DALVLPS
+1209 AELALPAGT
-1216 NPSAPTAC
+1216 PSAPGGC
-1224 SEKRFVGWKE
+1224 SDKVFVGWTSDPE
-1234 GAIDGSTDDRPTMLN
+1234 ISTETSTKPTIISAGGVVN
-1249 PSSPGTVTA
+1249 EDA
-1258 DKTYYAVF
+1258 TYRAVF
-1266 ADEGT
+1266 ADQVGDPEHFKRVTQLSDITEGGEIVFGYYVTSNTKLCGLDFTGWTTYSCATGVDETSNKIPVPSDANIWTVSKESEYWVFTNKEDGT
-1271 TFTKVTDPSVFVA
+1271 TKLATSSSSSNKELDPETQTYYKWNI
-1284 GDKIA
+1284 G
-1289 IVSNDNSYG
+1289 VSSYG
-1298 LRISSNAPAATANT
+1298 TNNFYVQLYNGSSLTTCALELY
-1312 ISDAATITPAAD
+1312 S
-1324 QVFTLAGNSTDGFTM
+1324 
-1339 STASRTSEGT
+1339 
-1349 VTLGAASVP
+1349 SV
-1358 NNNRSENVILIS
+1358 
-1370 SNNTWK
+1370 
-1376 FSAHNT
+1376 
-1382 SNCILI
+1382 
-1388 SPSSKSTC
+1388 
-1396 GLEYYN
+1396 
-1402 SSWKI
+1402 WKI
-1407 YNNSG
+1407 YSPTGSTDYSSNSYT
-1412 VASNAACAMRVYRK
+1412 ALK
-1426 NLSGYVTTCSECM
+1426 LYVPAGSEDNYITLCSTCT

-1445 VSAIT
+1445 ISSIT
-1450 STGATVT
+1450 STGGTVS
-1457 WAGVSQT
+1457 WNGVSLSPT
-1464 QQAGGS
+1464 EGF
-1470 GTGYKVAWNTSNS
+1470 KVAWNTSNS

-1536 KITYAAGEG
+1536 KITYAAGTG
-1545 SGSMDPKEV
+1545 ASGSMDPKEV
-1554 TYNTDATVDACT
+1554 TYNTDATVDICT

-1578 VSDQSVMV
+1578 VSDQSVTV
-1586 SASSTTSVPEG
+1586 SASSTTSVPDG
-1597 ATVTGLT
+1597 ATITGLT

-1628 TVAGGTAQTV
+1628 TIAGGTAQTV

-1666 NTAAPSGA
+1666 NTAAPSGV
-1674 TFHAAGSQIDVVAEL
+1674 TEAGSQIDVLAEL
-1689 EGKTYYAVYRVAT
+1689 DGKTYYAVYRVAT
-1702 GMATTLT
+1702 GMATNINDELT
-1709 DNLVPSDFKATGT
+1709 ADKIGTT
-1722 SYEATN
+1722 SYSDWSELADASAAIYAGNSTKSTTYSN
-1728 NLVKTSSATYEAVTA
+1728 SIQIRNSNSSGIVTTTSGGLAKKVTFNWVSGNTSGRIVDIYGKNSAYSSA
-1743 KGNNAIQ
+1743 
-1750 INKISD
+1750 
-1756 GRGIV
+1756 
-1761 SKISG
+1761 
-1766 GIFKGITLTT
+1766 
-1776 NANHSASRKVYV
+1776 
-1788 YGSSSYTAAYADP
+1788 AD
-1801 AAFNTNSEVRRTLLA
+1801 L
-1816 TLAGDT
+1816 
-1822 KTYSTSTDDYEYIAI
+1822 YSTDVATQGTKIGSITYNSTTELTISTDYEYIGIRANK
-1837 FADGAAYLDQISL
+1837 GAVYIGSITIQ
-1850 TWYGAPMKYQ
+1850 WYGAPMKYQ

-1869 GVESNF
+1869 GVESSF

-1894 SGSSLGAD
+1894 SGSNLGAD
-1902 LVVTAPANYEIC
+1902 LVVTAPENYEVC

-1970 TAALNGSVTKADCA
+1970 TAALNGSVTKADCV

-2013 YNGDGNF
+2013 YNGDGKF
-2020 SISRSPATGTIDKAN
+2020 SISRSPTTGTIDNAN

-2109 YIDDNA
+2109 YIEDNA

-2126 YKFMGWVSE
+2126 FKFMGWVSE

>member
-1 MKNLFLTKTRWLVTI
+1 MLTLI
-16 ILLTAL
+16 ILCSIGIGNTWSADLTVTL
-22 GSGNVWG
+22 DYEGTGDFPYNSDWSSGGSVST
-29 ADVDSGSTPSFT
+29 AQHHSGSQCAQF
-41 ETSGSLDTYISYAA
+41 A
-55 AKAGGTTA
+55 TTA
-63 PVISS
+63 DNVYITYKGNLTNVKSISLWG
-68 NKIRI
+68 NRT
-73 YRKSKNTAGLG
+73 SKNTTHPTFSVEKSTDNGSTWTKVVAASTFTLSKGTWTQKVIDIPEGDRFTGWVRLKYKCSSTAVKFIDDIVITYEPPCTSLEMSSVTATAGNAQISLSWPSVANASSY
-84 GTLTVTAIGGAK
+84 TVTCKVKSSGSSAGTVGGVSGSETKTCTITGLSNGTEYTWSVMPVGTGSYCADNTPASGDATPNVYYTVTWKNNGSEYTTTLVANGAK
-96 ITSITIT
+96 PEFPSNPSSCDGTSTT
-103 KSSINATSV
+103 FYGW
-112 TLQNNSTSQMDVTR
+112 STSEWSGKLDDVS
-126 IQVTYNTAA
+126 AK
-135 PEYTITATRN
+135 TI
-145 NDSYGTVEVS
+145 Y
-155 GTTITATPAAG
+155 
-166 YRVIAGNDGYT
+166 
-177 VTSGSATVVNN
+177 TSGSAMPDVS
-188 GDNTFTV
+188 GPV
-195 TPSSDCTVRINF
+195 TYHAVFAKETSTLTPVPDTWTRI
-207 ESKGCTDHGASSI
+207 T
-220 TGGAL
+220 
-225 SDADHGPLH
+225 
-234 AYYDYST
+234 ST
-241 SQILYTKSD
+241 SQLTDGATVMLVHYSKYAINNTPGATSCTANAEITNRNAALRWIAVKSDSKWKFKTSAGKYLSTSATADNTTLSLNQTYDEWTISADAGGYSNCFNLNNGNDLEYFNSTFKLYKWSSRYSSAYPFYIYIQKTTGSTTYSQYLTTCCTSLGTINGSVNVSQLATPDPTKLKASWAMNAETGIASYTLEVYDSSNNLVKPINNYTSGSEITGLTPCTEYYVKLYTVSSGGEYCDGGLIGTSGSCTTNGYTLKVNKSNVS
-250 LALAAGKKGTIK
+250 LN
-262 SIYFEYSGDAA
+262 SGSEP
-273 MAARTIKIYMANTDL
+273 TNI
-288 SSLTT
+288 
-293 SNYVP
+293 
-298 YASFTQVYS
+298 
-307 GTFSCGSAGWY
+307 CG
-318 EITLDTP
+318 D
-325 FDYNGAGQLA
+325 
-335 VMIDDNTN
+335 V
-343 TYESSKSFKYHSA
+343 SA
-356 TGKQIYKRQDDTD
+356 TY
-369 IDPAS
+369 A
-374 WTPASAIDYRPNTK
+374 
-388 FCIQEADMTPATV
+388 
-401 TLMDNGA
+401 
-408 TITEASAGAGVTLP
+408 ASAGYTLP
-422 SRAGCA
+422 
-428 GYTFAG
+428 
-434 WTKTWVTDQTEWT
+434 
-447 TTAPTIIPAGSYT
+447 
-460 PTANENLYPVY
+460 
-471 TKTEDG
+471 
-477 GGGSTTESYGW
+477 
-488 ETSDDATNWT
+488 TS
-498 ISGIEQGSTYKKT
+498 IS
-511 GSNSGKIARGSAG
+511 
-524 ESTITFKDKVN
+524 
-535 VTSFSF
+535 
-541 QFLRQT
+541 
-547 TNNNYNVRIETST
+547 
-560 DGSSWDEVENYN
+560 
-572 MSAFSSKETWYAK
+572 
-585 SHSFDGK
+585 
-592 TALYV
+592 
-597 RFVCY
+597 
-602 TSTAV
+602 
-607 RWVDDISITYAGAG
+607 
-621 GSTTSYISVP
+621 
-631 NCCTPLGSIN
+631 
-641 GSINVNNATSVTLQ
+641 
-655 WDAVEGAEKYQVKV
+655 
-669 PGSSSHDNWTDVNST
+669 
-684 SVTVTKSCGTA
+684 
-695 YTAHFRAIDTNGS
+695 
-708 HCAEGPESTLDI
+708 
-720 PAVSWTVSSTISDGT
+720 
-735 ALPAIPGTTCNG
+735 
-747 FSTTISPESGYA
+747 
-759 LPAEV
+759 
-764 AVTNADKTWNSST
+764 VTNAGAENTGWTWNSST
-777 GELTI
+777 GVLTI
-782 SNVTGNVT
+782 NKASVTGNVT
-790 ITVTCAAESCSGQYT
+790 VTITGTAQSNFPNNKTIFIQAHSTSAWTGGGCVMAWFHS
-805 FDYGGTKQCFS
+805 YGGSETAQPTYWLFDAGGPDEGKKLFAAIVPTTGDLPYLDIQRFAANCSDWWNKNGGCSYSDAAGSNTIRSEGSGNDQVYWNASGVTLSLYGDPNSWASSLGTFADQGAGIWTATYNNYAPANAA
-816 RVGETDEFQITGYTI
+816 GETQNFKISTNYNGWIGNTGSNNNATLDDMHVGSTYNITATLDVKDHSLTMSKTFVKGTVHFDLQGHGSAISDLTNVAAGSKISAPSPAPSATGWDFGGWFKEPACTNAWNFTSDVVNETMTLYAKWTAHEYTI
-831 PTTTTNYW
+831 TKTLTNVTSSPVIPSTYT
-839 VGYNG
+839 Y
-844 YFYNDNLGTG
+844 TG
-854 NPKAKSANNLF
+854 
-865 KYMPVANLQGSPCG
+865 
-879 GTGEYYKHAAAGAYG
+879 AAAGLNYTISPSDGYRLPTEIAVSG
-894 TLRIYQNSSAD
+894 TTYTWN
-905 NLYVGFSPAG
+905 PA
-915 YQMRIG
+915 
-921 SGDSWTNVQLTQD
+921 
-934 GSTWTSDLVTL
+934 
-945 DAATIAK
+945 
-952 NYYINVWTGASYSSS
+952 TGALALT
-967 DEGVAINNWTDGGST
+967 GT
-982 ISSMVFKTGALT
+982 ISS
-994 WNTES
+994 
-999 GLSAG
+999 
-1004 MRGKFRTWTDNCANN
+1004 
-1019 GYCHFV
+1019 
-1025 PYYRVTYDGNGAS
+1025 
-1038 GSVAPS
+1038 
-1044 ADVSCEGN
+1044 
-1052 DAARTVQAAAN
+1052 
-1063 GFTVPTGKTFGG
+1063 
-1075 WATSAEN
+1075 
-1082 AAAGTVAYAAGAD
+1082 
-1095 VVLTQSIV
+1095 
-1103 LYAIWTDINYT
+1103 
-1114 VTLTQTPAAGAKL
+1114 
-1127 TGGTT
+1127 
-1132 TAHYG
+1132 
-1137 GTINISTDEPSGYRF
+1137 
-1152 NGWTSSPSVTF
+1152 
-1163 ADASATS
+1163 
-1170 TSFTMPD
+1170 
-1177 GNVTVT
+1177 NVTIT
-1183 ANFVQTH
+1183 ISAVQTH
-1190 TVTWKVSGS
+1190 TVTWMNNGS
-1199 ADNEV
+1199 NYGDPV

-1209 DALVLPS
+1209 AALVLPAS
-1216 NPSAPTAC
+1216 DPSAPSSC
-1224 SEKRFVGWKE
+1224 SGKVFVGWTSDPEITSETSTAPSFISE
-1234 GAIDGSTDDRPTMLN
+1234 GGAVNAD
-1249 PSSPGTVTA
+1249 VT
-1258 DKTYYAVF
+1258 YRAVF
-1266 ADEGT
+1266 ADALT
-1271 TFTKVTDPSVFVA
+1271 TFSKVTNPSTLRA
-1284 GDKIA
+1284 GDIIA
-1289 IVSNDNSYG
+1289 IVSNDNNYG
-1298 LRISSNAPAATANT
+1298 LRVSSNAPAASASTYA
-1312 ISDAATITPAAD
+1312 DAASITPAAD
-1324 QVFTLAGNSTDGFTM
+1324 MLWTLAGNNTTGFTF
-1339 STASRTSEGT
+1339 TTGSRTTSGPE
-1349 VTLGAASVP
+1349 TLGAAFVP
-1358 NNNRSENVILIS
+1358 GNSSSTNVTLNA

-1376 FSAHNT
+1376 FTSHNT
-1382 SNCILI
+1382 SNCLLI

-1396 GLEYYN
+1396 GLEYY
-1402 SSWKI
+1402 SSAWKI
-1407 YNNSG
+1407 YTKSSG
-1412 VASNAACAMRVYRK
+1412 IGSTEATAMRVYRK

-1776 NANHSASRKVYV
+1776 NANHSASREVYV
-1788 YGSSSYTAAYADP
+1788 YGSRSYTAAYADP
-1801 AAFNTNSEVRRTLLA
+1801 AAFNTNSEVRGTLLA

-1822 KTYSTSTDDYEYIAI
+1822 KTYSTSTDDYKYIAI

-1902 LVVTAPANYEIC
+1902 LVVTAPANYEVC

-2145 KTGWTLIQAGTES
+2145 KPGYTIVTAGTEEKRS
-2158 KLATTKTYY
+2158 TSKTYY
-2167 AVWAKLEE
+2167 AIWAKLEE

>member
-1 MKNLFLTKTRWLVTI
+1 MKNSILGKARWLRDVALATSKNNGARVAREWLKYAAMFVMLFTI
-16 ILLTAL
+16 

-29 ADVDSGSTPSFT
+29 ASTETFTTTSSGEFSNNSKTIAPITVTMRNGTKTKTSWQADHVRVYTGGGVTISSSGGNITKIEFTCTANKGSNYGPDKQKLASGSSGTYSTTNGSAVGVWTYASGATNIVFDATAQIRFTKIVVTYESGCNGTQLETPVVTATPSDRQVILSWPDVSNASSYQLKWNGGDWVAA
-41 ETSGSLDTYISYAA
+41 TSPVTKTSLTNGTAYTYQV
-55 AKAGGTTA
+55 K
-63 PVISS
+63 
-68 NKIRI
+68 
-73 YRKSKNTAGLG
+73 
-84 GTLTVTAIGGAK
+84 AIGNGSTYCDGDASEEASV
-96 ITSITIT
+96 TPNVFRTIT
-103 KSSINATSV
+103 YYDKDGQHTTSLADGTNIADALNALYGVSDPTSCDAVNYGYFVGWKVGEISGTASSV
-112 TLQNNSTSQMDVTR
+112 TLLDD
-126 IQVTYNTAA
+126 
-135 PEYTITATRN
+135 E
-145 NDSYGTVEVS
+145 
-155 GTTITATPAAG
+155 
-166 YRVIAGNDGYT
+166 
-177 VTSGSATVVNN
+177 VVN
-188 GDNTFTV
+188 
-195 TPSSDCTVRINF
+195 
-207 ESKGCTDHGASSI
+207 ASSPSNNYY
-220 TGGAL
+220 AVW
-225 SDADHGPLH
+225 SD
-234 AYYDYST
+234 T
-241 SQILYTKSD
+241 
-250 LALAAGKKGTIK
+250 
-262 SIYFEYSGDAA
+262 
-273 MAARTIKIYMANTDL
+273 
-288 SSLTT
+288 
-293 SNYVP
+293 
-298 YASFTQVYS
+298 
-307 GTFSCGSAGWY
+307 
-318 EITLDTP
+318 
-325 FDYNGAGQLA
+325 
-335 VMIDDNTN
+335 
-343 TYESSKSFKYHSA
+343 
-356 TGKQIYKRQDDTD
+356 
-369 IDPAS
+369 DPAS
-374 WTPASAIDYRPNTK
+374 
-388 FCIQEADMTPATV
+388 
-401 TLMDNGA
+401 
-408 TITEASAGAGVTLP
+408 AG
-422 SRAGCA
+422 
-428 GYTFAG
+428 G
-434 WTKTWVTDQTEWT
+434 WTKVGDGELAVGDKVVFVYTGATNKEMTGVASNLGTATGIT
-447 TTAPTIIPAGSYT
+447 TIPDDITGVYVLTVEAGNGGSGYSFKNGSKYLSYSGSS
-460 PTANENLYPVY
+460 NNLY
-471 TKTEDG
+471 TSTEKNNN
-477 GGGSTTESYGW
+477 SS
-488 ETSDDATNWT
+488 WT
-498 ISGIEQGSTYKKT
+498 IS
-511 GSNSGKIARGSAG
+511 
-524 ESTITFKDKVN
+524 
-535 VTSFSF
+535 
-541 QFLRQT
+541 
-547 TNNNYNVRIETST
+547 TST
-560 DGSSWDEVENYN
+560 DGNYKFAN
-572 MSAFSSKETWYAK
+572 VGTTSRILQYNSGNPRWA
-585 SHSFDGK
+585 
-592 TALYV
+592 
-597 RFVCY
+597 CY
-602 TSTAV
+602 TSSQSAFQIYKQSGGG
-607 RWVDDISITYAGAG
+607 DAEYIT
-621 GSTTSYISVP
+621 T
-631 NCCTPLGSIN
+631 CCTALGSIN

-684 SVTVTKSCGTA
+684 SVTVTKSCGME

-1358 NNNRSENVILIS
+1358 NNNSSANVIWSS

-1396 GLEYYN
+1396 GLEYYK

-1407 YNNSG
+1407 YNSSG

-1776 NANHSASRKVYV
+1776 NANHSASREVYV

-1801 AAFNTNSEVRRTLLA
+1801 AAFNTNSEVRGTLLA

-1822 KTYSTSTDDYEYIAI
+1822 KTYSTSKDDYEYIAI

-1902 LVVTAPANYEIC
+1902 LVVTAPANYEVC

-2126 YKFMGWVSE
+2126 FKFIGWVSE
-2135 DDINIADGTF
+2135 DDINIVDGTF
-2145 KTGWTLIQAGTES
+2145 KPGYTIVTAGTEEKRS
-2158 KLATTKTYY
+2158 TSKTYY
-2167 AVWAKLEE
+2167 AIWAKLEE

>member
-1 MKNLFLTKTRWLVTI
+1 MKNSILGKARWLRDVALATSKNNGARVAREWLKYAAMFVM
-16 ILLTAL
+16 LLTL
-22 GSGNVWG
+22 GIGNVWG
-29 ADVDSGSTPSFT
+29 DSQTFTNSDINASNTSATKNPITVSIGGTVSVSGQQFRFASGKAMTVTSSSGNITRIDVTTNSTEAYIKPLGSTVSSGSWNK
-41 ETSGSLDTYISYAA
+41 TSA
-55 AKAGGTTA
+55 
-63 PVISS
+63 
-68 NKIRI
+68 
-73 YRKSKNTAGLG
+73 
-84 GTLTVTAIGGAK
+84 
-96 ITSITIT
+96 T
-103 KSSINATSV
+103 KYYWSGDATSV
-112 TLQNNSTSQMDVTR
+112 TLTPNGAIR
-126 IQVTYNTAA
+126 ITQVVVTYAASCTTDPTVTAGSNSSV
-135 PEYTITATRN
+135 TATTATVSCSN
-145 NDSYGTVEVS
+145 GISSLGLEGCSISSYGFVLGTSANPTIDNTVHEV
-155 GTTITATPAAG
+155 GTSYTTTGTSFSKDLTGLSAETTYYVRPYATNGNGTAYGTQTSFTTPALPK
-166 YRVIAGNDGYT
+166 YT
-177 VTSGSATVVNN
+177 VTL
-188 GDNTFTV
+188 
-195 TPSSDCTVRINF
+195 
-207 ESKGCTDHGASSI
+207 K
-220 TGGAL
+220 
-225 SDADHGPLH
+225 
-234 AYYDYST
+234 
-241 SQILYTKSD
+241 
-250 LALAAGKKGTIK
+250 
-262 SIYFEYSGDAA
+262 
-273 MAARTIKIYMANTDL
+273 
-288 SSLTT
+288 
-293 SNYVP
+293 
-298 YASFTQVYS
+298 
-307 GTFSCGSAGWY
+307 
-318 EITLDTP
+318 
-325 FDYNGAGQLA
+325 
-335 VMIDDNTN
+335 DDN
-343 TYESSKSFKYHSA
+343 S
-356 TGKQIYKRQDDTD
+356 
-369 IDPAS
+369 
-374 WTPASAIDYRPNTK
+374 
-388 FCIQEADMTPATV
+388 
-401 TLMDNGA
+401 TL
-408 TITEASAGAGVTLP
+408 TQTSAGASVILP
-422 SRAGCA
+422 SRTGCT

-434 WTKTWVTDQTEWT
+434 WTKSWVTAQTSWI

-460 PTANENLYPVY
+460 PAGNENLYPVY

-477 GGGSTTESYGW
+477 GGSTTKTYGW
-488 ETSDDATNWT
+488 ETADDATNWT
-498 ISGIEQGSTYKKT
+498 ISGIEKYDTYKNT
-511 GSNSGKIARGSAG
+511 GSYSGKIARGAAG
-524 ESTITFKDKVN
+524 ESTIAFKDKVK

-547 TNNNYNVRIETST
+547 TNNNYNVRIETSS
-560 DGSSWDEVENYN
+560 DGSSWDVVESYN
-572 MSAFSSKETWYAK
+572 MSTFTTKETWYAK
-585 SHSFDGK
+585 SHSFDGE

-607 RWVDDISITYAGAG
+607 RWVDDISITYAG

-631 NCCTPLGSIN
+631 NCCTALGTIN
-641 GSINVNNATSVTLQ
+641 GSVSLSQLATPDPTKLKASWTMNAETGIASYTLEVYDSSDNLVKTINNYTSGSEITGLTPCTEYYVKLYTVSEGSPYCAGGLIGTSSRVTTNSYTLTVNKSNVTLSS
-655 WDAVEGAEKYQVKV
+655 
-669 PGSSSHDNWTDVNST
+669 GSEP
-684 SVTVTKSCGTA
+684 
-695 YTAHFRAIDTNGS
+695 TNICS
-708 HCAEGPESTLDI
+708 NISATY
-720 PAVSWTVSSTISDGT
+720 AASDGYT
-735 ALPAIPGTTCNG
+735 LPT
-747 FSTTISPESGYA
+747 SIS
-759 LPAEV
+759 
-764 AVTNADKTWNSST
+764 VTNAGAENTGWTWNSST
-777 GELTI
+777 GALTI
-782 SNVTGNVT
+782 NKANVTGNVT
-790 ITVTCAAESCSGQYT
+790 VTITGTAQSNFINGETVFIQADSKDYSAWKDDACVKAWFNNNWSGGSAETTYWLFDATDADAGKKLFATVVPASGDLNIVQLQRFASNCLNKWNDNGSVNKASSNGVNTFRSYGSADNNVAWNGSSTILYLYGSQNSWKSSLGTFADQGAGVWTATISNYTPDATSKDYKIKTSYNNGWIGNTGSNNNATLSDMIVGSTYNVTATLNVTTHALTMSKTFVKGTVHFDLQGHGSAIADLTNVAAGSKISAPSPAPNETGWDFGGWYKEAGCTNAWNFDSDEVTETMTLYAKWTKKSYTITSTLNNVTSSPAIPTSYEYTGSAAGLSYTITPSSGYRLPTTITVT
-805 FDYGGTKQCFS
+805 GT
-816 RVGETDEFQITGYTI
+816 THTWD
-831 PTTTTNYW
+831 
-839 VGYNG
+839 
-844 YFYNDNLGTG
+844 
-854 NPKAKSANNLF
+854 
-865 KYMPVANLQGSPCG
+865 
-879 GTGEYYKHAAAGAYG
+879 
-894 TLRIYQNSSAD
+894 
-905 NLYVGFSPAG
+905 PA
-915 YQMRIG
+915 
-921 SGDSWTNVQLTQD
+921 
-934 GSTWTSDLVTL
+934 
-945 DAATIAK
+945 
-952 NYYINVWTGASYSSS
+952 
-967 DEGVAINNWTDGGST
+967 
-982 ISSMVFKTGALT
+982 TGAL
-994 WNTES
+994 
-999 GLSAG
+999 
-1004 MRGKFRTWTDNCANN
+1004 
-1019 GYCHFV
+1019 
-1025 PYYRVTYDGNGAS
+1025 
-1038 GSVAPS
+1038 
-1044 ADVSCEGN
+1044 
-1052 DAARTVQAAAN
+1052 
-1063 GFTVPTGKTFGG
+1063 
-1075 WATSAEN
+1075 
-1082 AAAGTVAYAAGAD
+1082 
-1095 VVLTQSIV
+1095 VLT
-1103 LYAIWTDINYT
+1103 
-1114 VTLTQTPAAGAKL
+1114 
-1127 TGGTT
+1127 
-1132 TAHYG
+1132 
-1137 GTINISTDEPSGYRF
+1137 GTITN
-1152 NGWTSSPSVTF
+1152 
-1163 ADASATS
+1163 
-1170 TSFTMPD
+1170 
-1177 GNVTVT
+1177 NVTIT
-1183 ANFVQTH
+1183 ISAVQTH
-1190 TVTWKVSGS
+1190 TVTWKVSGK

-1358 NNNRSENVILIS
+1358 NSNSSANVILSS

-1396 GLEYYN
+1396 GLEYYK

-1498 GTNTYDITGLTAA
+1498 GTNSYAITGLTAA

-1628 TVAGGTAQTV
+1628 TVAGETAQTV

-1674 TFHAAGSQIDVVAEL
+1674 TFHEAGSQIDVLAEL
-1689 EGKTYYAVYRVAT
+1689 DGNTYYAVYRVAT

-1709 DNLVPSDFKATGT
+1709 DNLVPSDFNATST

-1743 KGNNAIQ
+1743 KGNSAIQ
-1750 INKISD
+1750 INNISD

-1801 AAFNTNSEVRRTLLA
+1801 AAFKTNSEVRGTLLA
-1816 TLAGDT
+1816 TLVGDT

-1869 GVESNF
+1869 GLESSF

-1883 AGPSASQSFTV
+1883 AGPSASQSFTI
-1894 SGSSLGAD
+1894 SGSNLGAD
-1902 LVVTAPANYEIC
+1902 LVVTAPENYEVC
-1914 KTADGTYT
+1914 KTFGGDYT
-1922 STISYT
+1922 TSVSYT

-1970 TAALNGSVTKADCA
+1970 TAALNGTVTKADCA

-2020 SISRSPATGTIDKAN
+2020 SISHSPATGTIDKAN

-2109 YIDDNA
+2109 YIEDNA

-2145 KTGWTLIQAGTES
+2145 KTGWTLIQAGTAS
-2158 KLATTKTYY
+2158 KPATTKTYY

>member
-29 ADVDSGSTPSFT
+29 ADETLTITRDDVTTANNYGKDSEWKVGTISGKCQIYGSTTTSLQFNGGKPNGT
-41 ETSGSLDTYISYAA
+41 EGTGASQVIKSRRCWNTTSMPG
-55 AKAGGTTA
+55 
-63 PVISS
+63 
-68 NKIRI
+68 KI
-73 YRKSKNTAGLG
+73 K
-84 GTLTVTAIGGAK
+84 
-96 ITSITIT
+96 SITIT
-103 KSSINATSV
+103 TASGTNRAFRVFCSTSAATSSSTATTYGTEFGSSATATTKGTTWDVPNNDNTDYRYFMVYENATS
-112 TLQNNSTSQMDVTR
+112 
-126 IQVTYNTAA
+126 AA
-135 PEYTITATRN
+135 Y
-145 NDSYGTVEVS
+145 
-155 GTTITATPAAG
+155 
-166 YRVIAGNDGYT
+166 IA
-177 VTSGSATVVNN
+177 SIVV
-188 GDNTFTV
+188 
-195 TPSSDCTVRINF
+195 
-207 ESKGCTDHGASSI
+207 
-220 TGGAL
+220 
-225 SDADHGPLH
+225 
-234 AYYDYST
+234 
-241 SQILYTKSD
+241 
-250 LALAAGKKGTIK
+250 
-262 SIYFEYSGDAA
+262 
-273 MAARTIKIYMANTDL
+273 
-288 SSLTT
+288 
-293 SNYVP
+293 
-298 YASFTQVYS
+298 
-307 GTFSCGSAGWY
+307 
-318 EITLDTP
+318 
-325 FDYNGAGQLA
+325 
-335 VMIDDNTN
+335 
-343 TYESSKSFKYHSA
+343 TYESA
-356 TGKQIYKRQDDTD
+356 
-369 IDPAS
+369 
-374 WTPASAIDYRPNTK
+374 
-388 FCIQEADMTPATV
+388 PATPHTV
-401 TLMDNGA
+401 TFTKTDGS
-408 TITEASAGAGVTLP
+408 TQEITEASAGAGVTPPVMSTPCDGWAFQGWSTSQSTSTTSTAVLSTVTITDGKYYP
-422 SRAGCA
+422 SSD
-428 GYTFAG
+428 
-434 WTKTWVTDQTEWT
+434 VT
-447 TTAPTIIPAGSYT
+447 
-460 PTANENLYPVY
+460 LYPVY

-477 GGGSTTESYGW
+477 GGEPVETKTQTFQYDTWEYGGSSTNKSSYRLFHNGGYVESASNVDFSKLSKVIVYGGTFGG
-488 ETSDDATNWT
+488 TSYKGISIKKADGTLWKDATVSGSSETGTNT
-498 ISGIEQGSTYKKT
+498 ITGGASLT
-511 GSNSGKIARGSAG
+511 GSAKLRVYSTSGTASGTG
-524 ESTITFKDKVN
+524 
-535 VTSFSF
+535 
-541 QFLRQT
+541 
-547 TNNNYNVRIETST
+547 VRISKV
-560 DGSSWDEVENYN
+560 EV
-572 MSAFSSKETWYAK
+572 
-585 SHSFDGK
+585 
-592 TALYV
+592 
-597 RFVCY
+597 Y
-602 TSTAV
+602 TME
-607 RWVDDISITYAGAG
+607 G
-621 GSTTSYISVP
+621 GSTTYYYSYP

-641 GSINVNNATSVTLQ
+641 GSISWTNPTTAVLTWDNIDHVSSWAASCIVHGGSSAGSVGSITTNGEGKKTCTVTGLSCNTNYDFTISATAASGYCDKSQTIENENSGTWSVTSTITNGTKTSVPTTACG
-655 WDAVEGAEKYQVKV
+655 DYTATFAA
-669 PGSSSHDNWTDVNST
+669 SSGFHFPAKGDI
-684 SVTVTKSCGTA
+684 TVTGAKD
-695 YTAHFRAIDTNGS
+695 F
-708 HCAEGPESTLDI
+708 
-720 PAVSWTVSSTISDGT
+720 SWD
-735 ALPAIPGTTCNG
+735 
-747 FSTTISPESGYA
+747 
-759 LPAEV
+759 
-764 AVTNADKTWNSST
+764 SST
-777 GELTI
+777 GVLTI
-782 SNVTGNVT
+782 SGANITGN
-790 ITVTCAAESCSGQYT
+790 ISISFTCPADACTDAFSLHT
-805 FDYGGTKQCFS
+805 GTKSGSDWLYNKCFS
-816 RVGETDEFQITGYTI
+816 DADWGAVDDAIWSGEFPSTNECYVGWAGGNSYHGAYWAVGGIKTYDIPNGRTLGWNSENYYQDYPATAIGTFHIYKNSTDANYYLRFKPTSYVLRTGADETSWTSREMTVSGVNAHYYESEFVTLTSTIISEHAYVDLKANNVNGHVWCNFSNDRVASGNVKVKNGASTFRATDLQAEDDGTYGKFQIDI
-831 PTTTTNYW
+831 
-839 VGYNG
+839 
-844 YFYNDNLGTG
+844 
-854 NPKAKSANNLF
+854 
-865 KYMPVANLQGSPCG
+865 
-879 GTGEYYKHAAAGAYG
+879 
-894 TLRIYQNSSAD
+894 
-905 NLYVGFSPAG
+905 
-915 YQMRIG
+915 
-921 SGDSWTNVQLTQD
+921 TQD
-934 GSTWTSDLVTL
+934 VD
-945 DAATIAK
+945 
-952 NYYINVWTGASYSSS
+952 
-967 DEGVAINNWTDGGST
+967 NW
-982 ISSMVFKTGALT
+982 KLA
-994 WNTES
+994 
-999 GLSAG
+999 
-1004 MRGKFRTWTDNCANN
+1004 
-1019 GYCHFV
+1019 FV
-1025 PYYRVTYDGNGAS
+1025 PYYRITYNANGGTGSITAS
-1038 GSVAPS
+1038 SYVEVGSTAS
-1044 ADVSCEGN
+1044 
-1052 DAARTVQAAAN
+1052 AAAN
-1063 GFTVPTGKTFGG
+1063 GFTAPTGKQFGG
-1075 WATSAEN
+1075 WAISSAH
-1082 AAAGTVAYAAGAD
+1082 ATAGTVDYAAGAS
-1095 VVLTQSIV
+1095 VTLNSNVELFAV
-1103 LYAIWTDINYT
+1103 WTDINYT
-1114 VTLTQTPAAGAKL
+1114 VTLTQSPAAGATT
-1127 TGGTT
+1127 TGQTN

-1137 GTINISTDEPSGYRF
+1137 RTINISTDEPSGYRF

-1170 TSFTMPD
+1170 TSFTMPAGD
-1177 GNVTVT
+1177 VTVT
-1183 ANFVQTH
+1183 ANFVKTH

-1339 STASRTSEGT
+1339 STASRTSVGT
-1349 VTLGAASVP
+1349 VTLGAESVP
-1358 NNNRSENVILIS
+1358 NSNSSANVILSS

-1402 SSWKI
+1402 GSWKI
-1407 YNNSG
+1407 YNKTSG
-1412 VASNAACAMRVYRK
+1412 IASTAACAMRVYRK
-1426 NLSGYVTTCSECM
+1426 DLSGYVTTCSECM

-1464 QQAGGS
+1464 QQVGGS

-1489 ASNSADVAA
+1489 ASNSADVAT

-1554 TYNTDATVDACT
+1554 TYNTDATVDACM

-1578 VSDQSVMV
+1578 VSDQSVTV
-1586 SASSTTSVPEG
+1586 NASSTTSVPDG
-1597 ATVTGLT
+1597 ATITGLT

-1628 TVAGGTAQTV
+1628 TVAGETAQTV

-1666 NTAAPSGA
+1666 NTAAPSGV
-1674 TFHAAGSQIDVVAEL
+1674 TFHEAGSQIDVVAEL
-1689 EGKTYYAVYRVAT
+1689 DGKTYYAVYRVAT
-1702 GMATTLT
+1702 GMATNINDELT
-1709 DNLVPSDFKATGT
+1709 ADKIGTT
-1722 SYEATN
+1722 SYSDWSNLADASAAIYAGNSTKSTTNSNRIQLRSSDNSGIITTTSGGLAKKVTFKWVNGNTSGRIVNIYGKNSAYSSAADLYSADEATQGT
-1728 NLVKTSSATYEAVTA
+1728 KIGSITYNSTTELT
-1743 KGNNAIQ
+1743 
-1750 INKISD
+1750 IS
-1756 GRGIV
+1756 
-1761 SKISG
+1761 
-1766 GIFKGITLTT
+1766 T
-1776 NANHSASRKVYV
+1776 
-1788 YGSSSYTAAYADP
+1788 
-1801 AAFNTNSEVRRTLLA
+1801 
-1816 TLAGDT
+1816 
-1822 KTYSTSTDDYEYIAI
+1822 DYEYIGIRANK
-1837 FADGAAYLDQISL
+1837 GAVYIGSITIQ
-1850 TWYGAPMKYQ
+1850 WYGAPMKYQ

-1902 LVVTAPANYEIC
+1902 LVVTAPANYEVC

-1922 STISYT
+1922 STIRYT

-1952 NYAAASG
+1952 NYEAASG

-1970 TAALNGSVTKADCA
+1970 TAALNGSVTKADCV

-1999 LEYGSRVT
+1999 LEYGSSVT

-2020 SISRSPATGTIDKAN
+2020 SISHSPATGTIDKAN
-2035 KTLTVSTAGIWT
+2035 KTLTVSAAGIWT
-2047 LNASATAGTNY
+2047 LNASAKAGTNY

>member
-1 MKNLFLTKTRWLVTI
+1 MKQKINLQSYLTRLRGLMLTLIILCSIGVGNVWADTVVYSTGFESTTTGTQYQSTATCTSSAGNGASWSIYYGNFTTDAVISGSKGAQMRLYKDGKCGTLTQTSDIANVDSVRFAYKCSNANVRFKVQYSTNGGSTWTDWETGLGGNTTTSYFKEKLATRASTFRLKIVVTGGHPSSSNRKLTIDDIVYKTVSDCNDPATALSVSAAATTIFAGVQTQLSTSEGNGSNITYSVTSANSTYATIDGSNKFSATQAGTYTVQASQDEDGGTCGGTATVNITVRYQVKWSVNGNDSYTTGSPTTYIGTHDTKVATLPTSPASGLCDGSKVFVGWTATPIVGTTNTIPTDLFTTAAGSPNVTDNVTYYAVFATVGTATFQASDITNTPATGNTREWGHTASGTLLYLSAGQYYTGGTPYTWTVTAGTSNYARFTAGSGKTITQIVVTI
-16 ILLTAL
+16 SGTNYKINSVTEGTLSTSSTTQTITGINNSTVDCKATSSYQIRITQAVVTYASAFATSCCTAL
-22 GSGNVWG
+22 G
-29 ADVDSGSTPSFT
+29 T
-41 ETSGSLDTYISYAA
+41 
-55 AKAGGTTA
+55 
-63 PVISS
+63 
-68 NKIRI
+68 
-73 YRKSKNTAGLG
+73 
-84 GTLTVTAIGGAK
+84 
-96 ITSITIT
+96 
-103 KSSINATSV
+103 
-112 TLQNNSTSQMDVTR
+112 
-126 IQVTYNTAA
+126 
-135 PEYTITATRN
+135 
-145 NDSYGTVEVS
+145 
-155 GTTITATPAAG
+155 
-166 YRVIAGNDGYT
+166 
-177 VTSGSATVVNN
+177 
-188 GDNTFTV
+188 
-195 TPSSDCTVRINF
+195 
-207 ESKGCTDHGASSI
+207 
-220 TGGAL
+220 
-225 SDADHGPLH
+225 
-234 AYYDYST
+234 
-241 SQILYTKSD
+241 
-250 LALAAGKKGTIK
+250 
-262 SIYFEYSGDAA
+262 
-273 MAARTIKIYMANTDL
+273 
-288 SSLTT
+288 
-293 SNYVP
+293 
-298 YASFTQVYS
+298 
-307 GTFSCGSAGWY
+307 
-318 EITLDTP
+318 
-325 FDYNGAGQLA
+325 
-335 VMIDDNTN
+335 
-343 TYESSKSFKYHSA
+343 
-356 TGKQIYKRQDDTD
+356 
-369 IDPAS
+369 
-374 WTPASAIDYRPNTK
+374 
-388 FCIQEADMTPATV
+388 
-401 TLMDNGA
+401 
-408 TITEASAGAGVTLP
+408 
-422 SRAGCA
+422 
-428 GYTFAG
+428 
-434 WTKTWVTDQTEWT
+434 
-447 TTAPTIIPAGSYT
+447 
-460 PTANENLYPVY
+460 
-471 TKTEDG
+471 
-477 GGGSTTESYGW
+477 
-488 ETSDDATNWT
+488 
-498 ISGIEQGSTYKKT
+498 
-511 GSNSGKIARGSAG
+511 
-524 ESTITFKDKVN
+524 
-535 VTSFSF
+535 
-541 QFLRQT
+541 
-547 TNNNYNVRIETST
+547 
-560 DGSSWDEVENYN
+560 
-572 MSAFSSKETWYAK
+572 
-585 SHSFDGK
+585 
-592 TALYV
+592 
-597 RFVCY
+597 
-602 TSTAV
+602 
-607 RWVDDISITYAGAG
+607 
-621 GSTTSYISVP
+621 
-631 NCCTPLGSIN
+631 IN
-641 GSINVNNATSVTLQ
+641 GSINLSQLATPDPTKLKASWAMNAETGIASYTLEVYDSSNNLVKTINNYTSGSEITGLTPCT
-655 WDAVEGAEKYQVKV
+655 EYYVKL
-669 PGSSSHDNWTDVNST
+669 
-684 SVTVTKSCGTA
+684 
-695 YTAHFRAIDTNGS
+695 Y
-708 HCAEGPESTLDI
+708 
-720 PAVSWTVSSTISDGT
+720 TVSSGGEYCDGGLIGTSGSCTTNGYTLTVNKSNVSLNSGSEPTNICGDVSATYAASAGYTLPTSIS
-735 ALPAIPGTTCNG
+735 
-747 FSTTISPESGYA
+747 
-759 LPAEV
+759 
-764 AVTNADKTWNSST
+764 VTNAGAENTGWTWNSNT
-777 GELTI
+777 GVLTI
-782 SNVTGNVT
+782 NKANVTGNVT
-790 ITVTCAAESCSGQYT
+790 VTITGAAESCSGQYT

-1349 VTLGAASVP
+1349 VTLGAASDP
-1358 NNNRSENVILIS
+1358 NSNSSANVILSS

-1396 GLEYYN
+1396 GLEYYK

-1776 NANHSASRKVYV
+1776 NANHSASREVYV

-1801 AAFNTNSEVRRTLLA
+1801 AAFNTNSEVRGTLLA

-1902 LVVTAPANYEIC
+1902 LVVTAPANYEVC

>member
-1 MKNLFLTKTRWLVTI
+1 MKNSILEKARWLRDVALATSKNNGARVAREWLKYAAMFVMLFTI
-16 ILLTAL
+16 GI
-22 GSGNVWG
+22 GNVWG
-29 ADVDSGSTPSFT
+29 ASTETFTTTSSGGFSNNSKTIAPITVTMREGTSTTTSWQADHVRVYTGGGVTISSSGGNITKIEFTCTANKGSKYGPDKQNLASGS
-41 ETSGSLDTYISYAA
+41 SGDYSTTNGSAVGVWTYAS
-55 AKAGGTTA
+55 
-63 PVISS
+63 
-68 NKIRI
+68 
-73 YRKSKNTAGLG
+73 
-84 GTLTVTAIGGAK
+84 GATN
-96 ITSITIT
+96 IVF
-103 KSSINATSV
+103 NATAQIRFTKIV
-112 TLQNNSTSQMDVTR
+112 
-126 IQVTYNTAA
+126 VTYE
-135 PEYTITATRN
+135 PGCK
-145 NDSYGTVEVS
+145 GTQL
-155 GTTITATPAAG
+155 GTPVVTATPSDRQVILSWPDVSNASSYQLKWNGGDWVAATSPVTKTG
-166 YRVIAGNDGYT
+166 LTNGTSYTYQVKAIGNGSTYCDGDASEEASATPNVYYT
-177 VTSGSATVVNN
+177 VTWKNN
-188 GDNTFTV
+188 GSEYTTTSVASGQKPTFPSN
-195 TPSSDCTVRINF
+195 PSSCDGTSTTF
-207 ESKGCTDHGASSI
+207 YGW
-220 TGGAL
+220 
-225 SDADHGPLH
+225 
-234 AYYDYST
+234 ST
-241 SQILYTKSD
+241 SEWS
-250 LALAAGKKGTIK
+250 GK
-262 SIYFEYSGDAA
+262 
-273 MAARTIKIYMANTDL
+273 
-288 SSLTT
+288 
-293 SNYVP
+293 
-298 YASFTQVYS
+298 
-307 GTFSCGSAGWY
+307 
-318 EITLDTP
+318 
-325 FDYNGAGQLA
+325 
-335 VMIDDNTN
+335 IDDISAKTIYTSAASMPTVSGAI
-343 TYESSKSFKYHSA
+343 TYYA
-356 TGKQIYKRQDDTD
+356 V
-369 IDPAS
+369 
-374 WTPASAIDYRPNTK
+374 
-388 FCIQEADMTPATV
+388 FC
-401 TLMDNGA
+401 
-408 TITEASAGAGVTLP
+408 
-422 SRAGCA
+422 
-428 GYTFAG
+428 
-434 WTKTWVTDQTEWT
+434 K
-447 TTAPTIIPAGSYT
+447 
-460 PTANENLYPVY
+460 
-471 TKTEDG
+471 G
-477 GGGSTTESYGW
+477 GGGSEVLN
-488 ETSDDATNWT
+488 EEFDN
-498 ISGIEQGSTYKKT
+498 
-511 GSNSGKIARGSAG
+511 N
-524 ESTITFKDKVN
+524 
-535 VTSFSF
+535 
-541 QFLRQT
+541 QT
-547 TNNNYNVRIETST
+547 T
-560 DGSSWDEVENYN
+560 DASSV
-572 MSAFSSKETWYAK
+572 FSSSTFSNFSGTVSRAYK
-585 SHSFDGK
+585 SQYGGVKFG
-592 TALYV
+592 
-597 RFVCY
+597 
-602 TSTAV
+602 TS
-607 RWVDDISITYAGAG
+607 SYAGYITSKSLDLSKAFTVSIDACKYSSDAG
-621 GSTTSYISVP
+621 NIEVTVGSTTKTISNSSLDAQGSFKTFVLEFDAATSTSTVKIGTSSKRAYIDNVVITTAGTASQYLTT
-631 NCCTPLGSIN
+631 CCTALGSIN

-655 WDAVEGAEKYQVKV
+655 WDAVTGAEKYQVKV
-669 PGSSSHDNWTDVNST
+669 PGSISHNDWKDVNST

-720 PAVSWTVSSTISDGT
+720 PAVSWTVSPTISHGT
-735 ALPAIPGTTCNG
+735 ASPAIPGTTCNG

-764 AVTNADKTWNSST
+764 TVTNADKTWNSST

-790 ITVTCAAESCSGQYT
+790 ITVKCAAESCSGQYT

-816 RVGETDEFQITGYTI
+816 QVGETNEFQITGYTI
-831 PTTTTNYW
+831 PTTTTGYW

-844 YFYNDNLGTG
+844 YFYNSNLGTNG
-854 NPKAKSANNLF
+854 AKSANNQF

-1358 NNNRSENVILIS
+1358 NSNNSANVIWSS

-1396 GLEYYN
+1396 GLEYYK

-1728 NLVKTSSATYEAVTA
+1728 SLVKTSSATYEAVTA

-1776 NANHSASRKVYV
+1776 NANHSASREVYV

-1801 AAFNTNSEVRRTLLA
+1801 AAFNTNSEVRGTLLA

-1902 LVVTAPANYEIC
+1902 LVVTAPANYEVC

>member
-29 ADVDSGSTPSFT
+29 AKITDYNNIVSGTEYYIGATTSSTDYYWCSPQTTTGTGLAGIADKDKAKATIVILEGSGTSWKIKIKGTSNYVTLSSSKANGKFNIAESSNNWTFSNASGSIKMLYTRSYCLQKNNNGTQF
-41 ETSGSLDTYISYAA
+41 GSY
-55 AKAGGTTA
+55 GGTQTN
-63 PVISS
+63 VW
-68 NKIRI
+68 
-73 YRKSKNTAGLG
+73 LEE
-84 GTLTVTAIGGAK
+84 
-96 ITSITIT
+96 
-103 KSSINATSV
+103 
-112 TLQNNSTSQMDVTR
+112 
-126 IQVTYNTAA
+126 AA

-166 YRVIAGNDGYT
+166 YRVMAGNDGYT
-177 VTSGSATVVNN
+177 VTSGTATVVNN

-195 TPSSDCTVRINF
+195 TPSSNCTVQINF
-207 ESKGCTDHGASSI
+207 EAI
-220 TGGAL
+220 
-225 SDADHGPLH
+225 P
-234 AYYDYST
+234 
-241 SQILYTKSD
+241 
-250 LALAAGKKGTIK
+250 
-262 SIYFEYSGDAA
+262 
-273 MAARTIKIYMANTDL
+273 
-288 SSLTT
+288 
-293 SNYVP
+293 
-298 YASFTQVYS
+298 
-307 GTFSCGSAGWY
+307 
-318 EITLDTP
+318 
-325 FDYNGAGQLA
+325 
-335 VMIDDNTN
+335 
-343 TYESSKSFKYHSA
+343 KY
-356 TGKQIYKRQDDTD
+356 
-369 IDPAS
+369 
-374 WTPASAIDYRPNTK
+374 
-388 FCIQEADMTPATV
+388 TV
-401 TLMDNGA
+401 TLKDDGD
-408 TITEASAGAGVTLP
+408 TRTQTSAGASVTLP
-422 SRAGCA
+422 SRDGCA

-471 TKTEDG
+471 TKEEGGGEPVETKTQTFQYDTWEYGGASTDKSSYRLFHDG
-477 GGGSTTESYGW
+477 GYVESASDVDFSKLSKVIVYGGTFGGTSYNGISIKKADGTLW
-488 ETSDDATNWT
+488 KNATV
-498 ISGIEQGSTYKKT
+498 SG
-511 GSNSGKIARGSAG
+511 
-524 ESTITFKDKVN
+524 
-535 VTSFSF
+535 
-541 QFLRQT
+541 
-547 TNNNYNVRIETST
+547 
-560 DGSSWDEVENYN
+560 
-572 MSAFSSKETWYAK
+572 SKETGTNTITGGASLTGSAK
-585 SHSFDGK
+585 LRVYSTKG
-592 TALYV
+592 TASGTGV
-597 RFVCY
+597 RISKVEVY
-602 TSTAV
+602 TME
-607 RWVDDISITYAGAG
+607 G
-621 GSTTSYISVP
+621 GTTTSYISVP

-641 GSINVNNATSVTLQ
+641 GSVSLSQLATPDPTKLKASWTMNAETGIASYTLEVYDRSDNLVKTINNYTSGSEIIGLTPCTEYYVKLYTVSEGSPYCAGGLIGTSSRVTTNSYTLTVNKSNVTLSS
-655 WDAVEGAEKYQVKV
+655 
-669 PGSSSHDNWTDVNST
+669 GSEP
-684 SVTVTKSCGTA
+684 
-695 YTAHFRAIDTNGS
+695 TNICS
-708 HCAEGPESTLDI
+708 DI
-720 PAVSWTVSSTISDGT
+720 SATYAASDGYT
-735 ALPAIPGTTCNG
+735 LPT
-747 FSTTISPESGYA
+747 SIS
-759 LPAEV
+759 
-764 AVTNADKTWNSST
+764 VTNAGAENTGWTWNSST
-777 GELTI
+777 GALTI
-782 SNVTGNVT
+782 NKANVTGNVT
-790 ITVTCAAESCSGQYT
+790 VTITGAAESCSGQYT

-982 ISSMVFKTGALT
+982 ISSMVFKTGADT
-994 WNTES
+994 WNTTS

-1025 PYYRVTYDGNGAS
+1025 PYYRVTYDGSGAS
-1038 GSVAPS
+1038 GSTDPS

-1052 DAARTVQAAAN
+1052 AAARTVVAAAN
-1063 GFTVPTGKTFGG
+1063 GFTAPTGKTFGG
-1075 WATSAEN
+1075 WASSPEN
-1082 AAAGTVAYAAGAD
+1082 AAAGVVAYAAGAD

-1190 TVTWKVSGS
+1190 TVTWKVSGK

-1224 SEKRFVGWKE
+1224 SEKSFVGWKE

-1298 LRISSNAPAATANT
+1298 MRISSNAPAATANP
-1312 ISDAATITPAAD
+1312 ISDAATITPADD

-1339 STASRTSEGT
+1339 STASRTNEGD

-1358 NNNRSENVILIS
+1358 SSGSEAVILS
-1370 SNNTWK
+1370 SSYNTWK

-1402 SSWKI
+1402 GSWKI
-1407 YNNSG
+1407 YNKTSG
-1412 VASNAACAMRVYRK
+1412 VASTAACAMRVYRK
-1426 NLSGYVTTCSECM
+1426 DLSGYVTTCSECM

-1457 WAGVSQT
+1457 WVGVSQT

-1489 ASNSADVAA
+1489 ASNSADVAN

-1536 KITYAAGEG
+1536 KITYAAGAG
-1545 SGSMDPKEV
+1545 SGSMDSKEV

-1586 SASSTTSVPEG
+1586 SASSTTSVPDG
-1597 ATVTGLT
+1597 ATITGLT
-1604 KAITLTAQWRDLASY
+1604 KAITLTAQWRDLANY

-1638 YEEGKLT
+1638 YEEGRLT

-1674 TFHAAGSQIDVVAEL
+1674 TFHEAGSQIDVVAEL
-1689 EGKTYYAVYRVAT
+1689 DGNTYYAVYRVAT
-1702 GMATTLT
+1702 GMATNINDELT
-1709 DNLVPSDFKATGT
+1709 ADKIGTT
-1722 SYEATN
+1722 SYSDWSNLADASAAIYAGNSTKSTTNSNSIQLRSSDNSGIITTTSGGLAKKVTFKWVNGNTSGRIVDIYGKNSAYSSAADLYSADEATQGT
-1728 NLVKTSSATYEAVTA
+1728 KIGSITYNSTTELT
-1743 KGNNAIQ
+1743 
-1750 INKISD
+1750 IS
-1756 GRGIV
+1756 
-1761 SKISG
+1761 
-1766 GIFKGITLTT
+1766 T
-1776 NANHSASRKVYV
+1776 
-1788 YGSSSYTAAYADP
+1788 
-1801 AAFNTNSEVRRTLLA
+1801 
-1816 TLAGDT
+1816 
-1822 KTYSTSTDDYEYIAI
+1822 DYEYIGIRANK
-1837 FADGAAYLDQISL
+1837 GAVYIGSITIQ
-1850 TWYGAPMKYQ
+1850 WYGAPMKYQ

-1869 GVESNF
+1869 GVESSF

-1883 AGPSASQSFTV
+1883 AGPSASQSFTI
-1894 SGSSLGAD
+1894 SGSNLGAD
-1902 LVVTAPANYEIC
+1902 LVVTAPENYEVC

-1922 STISYT
+1922 STIRYT

-1999 LEYGSRVT
+1999 LEYGSSVT

-2020 SISRSPATGTIDKAN
+2020 SISRLPATGTIDKAN
-2035 KTLTVSTAGIWT
+2035 KTLTVSAAGIWT

-2058 SKPSDASAQIRVKC
+2058 SKPSNASAQIRVKC

-2109 YIDDNA
+2109 YIEDNA